1 VPEGRPY
8 AVVQYPVGF
17 SVQPFH
23 ARCLVLGV
31 KIKVQRVIAEAQ
43 RPDDPYPAVQP
54 ASPRAGIPA
63 AVASAPERLLLTL
76 LWFSYVAAAAYVTGL
91 FRPVIVFPAA
101 LIVIALTW
109 RLYPGRD
116 SRAADGTARRW
127 VPAVGSLLGLIVAG
141 TWFLLNLPYLSERV
155 QVNRDPDVYTL
166 AALWLLDHASPVIP
180 VHLFSR
186 GSPGFGL
193 SDSSLHPQG
202 YHLVSGISASVGWLF
217 GENAVFWGN
226 LVCGAAALLA
236 LYALGTRVLGAL
248 WALVP
253 VLGLAGSLP
262 MLEFSRALYSEP
274 LAMTFTF
281 LSTTLLWDA
290 WKRDRVAGYLLAGA
304 AFGGVGLAR
313 IDGTLPLMGVLVGL
327 TVAAFLHPGR
337 NESRRRWAAPL
348 VFLGTLPGLLLGLA
362 DGLRNSGSYVSD
374 LRGQVVL
381 LAAGLAVSALISVV
395 GALVPMRT
403 DRLDGIGRGLRLA
416 ATAGAVL
423 TAVAFLVLL
432 SRPWWYVGHGALNN
446 GLILATQKA
455 QGLPLDGTRT
465 YAEATFQ
472 WISWYYGWPVVLVG
486 LAGLLVWLIVGAQG
500 KQTQLLWLSA
510 LFLPSAVLY
519 LTEPNI
525 TPDQIWAMR
534 RFLPVVIPG
543 MLLATVWVARTLVDR
558 SRTLVDR
565 ARARGRLGRV
575 GGVLVA
581 AALIVTAVG
590 WPLTSVH
597 NLWGE
602 QNNAGALAGIR
613 AVCDEIDG
621 RPTIVAGKGNY
632 LASIL
637 VLCDV
642 PAVSIPEPT
651 TQLMA
656 EAREG
661 LGGEVFLVTHAP
673 RVVQW
678 DGDPPQPLV
687 WTQTVWERSLAG
699 PPEETVVNTLGVAMG
714 LVQPDGTVEPVQP

>member
-1 VPEGRPY
+1 
-8 AVVQYPVGF
+8 
-17 SVQPFH
+17 
-23 ARCLVLGV
+23 
-31 KIKVQRVIAEAQ
+31 VIVEAQ
-43 RPDDPYPAVQP
+43 PPDESRPTVQP
-54 ASPRAGIPA
+54 ASARAGVLA
-63 AVASAPERLLLTL
+63 AVTSAPERLLLAL

-91 FRPVIVFPAA
+91 FRPVIVLPAA

-109 RLYPGRD
+109 RFYSGRH
-116 SRAADGTARRW
+116 SRAPDGAARGW
-127 VPAVGSLLGLIVAG
+127 VPAVGSLLAMAVAG

-155 QVNRDPDVYTL
+155 LVNRDPDVYTL
-166 AALWLLDHASPVIP
+166 AALWMLDHTSPPIP

-193 SDSSLHPQG
+193 ADSTLHPQG

-217 GENAVFWGN
+217 GEEAVFWGN
-226 LVCGAAALLA
+226 LACGAAALLA
-236 LYALGTRVLGAL
+236 LYVLGTRVLGPL

-281 LSTTLLWDA
+281 LGTTLLWGA
-290 WKRDRVAGYLLAGA
+290 WKRDRVAEYLLAGA
-304 AFGGVGLAR
+304 AFGGVALAR

-348 VFLGTLPGLLLGLA
+348 VLLGTLPGVLLGLA
-362 DGLRNSGSYVSD
+362 DGLLNSGSYVSD
-374 LRGQVVL
+374 LRGQVQL
-381 LAAGLAVSALISVV
+381 LAAGLAVSAIISLV
-395 GALVPMRT
+395 GALLPIRT
-403 DRLDGIGRGLRLA
+403 DWLAGIGRGLRLA

-432 SRPWWYVGHGALNN
+432 SRPWWYVAPATINN
-446 GLILATQKA
+446 GLISGTQ
-455 QGLPLDGTRT
+455 QREGLPIDGTRT
-465 YAEATFQ
+465 YAEESFQ

-486 LAGLLVWLIVGAQG
+486 LAGLLVWLIVGARG

-519 LTEPNI
+519 LTTPNI

-543 MLLATVWVARTLVDR
+543 MLLATAWVARTLVDR
-558 SRTLVDR
+558 GL
-565 ARARGRLGRV
+565 ARSGPRRV

-581 AALIVTAVG
+581 AALVLSAVA

-597 NLWGE
+597 HLWGE
-602 QNNAGALAGIR
+602 KNNAGALAGIR
-613 AVCDEIDG
+613 AVCDAIDD
-621 RPTIVAGKGNY
+621 RPTIVAGRGNY
-632 LASIL
+632 LATIL

-651 TQLMA
+651 NQLLA

-673 RVVQW
+673 STVQW
-678 DGDPPQPLV
+678 NGDPPTPLT
-687 WTQTVWERSLAG
+687 WTQKVWERSLVG
-699 PPEETVVNTLGVAMG
+699 PPDEVLDNPLGVALG
-714 LVQPDGTVEPVQP
+714 LVQPDGTVDPVQP